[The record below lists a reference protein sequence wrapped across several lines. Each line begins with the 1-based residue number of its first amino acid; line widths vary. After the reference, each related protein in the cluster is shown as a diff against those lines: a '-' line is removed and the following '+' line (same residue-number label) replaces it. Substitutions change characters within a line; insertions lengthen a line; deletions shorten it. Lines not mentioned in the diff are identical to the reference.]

1 MVKPYWLFIAGIVLL
16 TILVA
21 VSRVSV
27 LGLSGFSGI
36 SELSPYEGFAS
47 SGPMFYMFGV
57 DWCPHCTSAKP
68 EFLALGSTKTIGG
81 KSVEMRFVNPE
92 NEPEAA
98 EGFEIEGYPTL
109 YLVQSSGQK
118 VKYQGQR
125 TTDGFL
131 QFLQKNVA

>member
-21 VSRVSV
+21 VSRDSV
-27 LGLSGFSGI
+27 LGGLGV

-68 EFLALGSTKTIGG
+68 EFLALGSTKTIDG

-92 NEPEAA
+92 KEPEAA
-98 EGFEIEGYPTL
+98 ADFEIDGYPTL

-118 VKYQGQR
+118 VKYQGPR

-131 QFLQKNVA
+131 HFLQKNVA

>member
-27 LGLSGFSGI
+27 LAFSGFSGI

>member
-21 VSRVSV
+21 VSRVNV
-27 LGLSGFSGI
+27 LGLSGFSSI
-36 SELSPYEGFAS
+36 SEISPYEGFAS
-47 SGPMFYMFGV
+47 SGPIFYMFGV
-57 DWCPHCTSAKP
+57 DWCPHCTSTKP

-81 KSVEMRFVNPE
+81 KSVAMRFVNPE
-92 NEPEAA
+92 KEPEAA
-98 EGFEIEGYPTL
+98 ADFAIDGYPTL
-109 YLVQSSGQK
+109 YLVQASGQK

-131 QFLQKNVA
+131 QFLQQNVA